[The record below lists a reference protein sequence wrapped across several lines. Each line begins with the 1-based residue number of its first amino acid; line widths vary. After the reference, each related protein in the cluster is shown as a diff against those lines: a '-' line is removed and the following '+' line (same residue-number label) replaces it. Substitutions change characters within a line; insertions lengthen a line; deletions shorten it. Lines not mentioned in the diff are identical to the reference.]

1 MKTNTEWSGTK
12 MDENRTKFNFD
23 NIAYVGYFPTGN
35 DEGLIGWN
43 VGFAYNR
50 VKNFN
55 RRYRM
60 GRGPGGF
67 SLSDYIATLTNRA
80 GVTGNDLLISDSHD
94 PYMNQDWLSV
104 MGYDT
109 YIIGSA
115 NPSQKEVFIVLW
127 NRCRW
132 NMAELGGT
140 AS

>member
-1 MKTNTEWSGTK
+1 M
-12 MDENRTKFNFD
+12 
-23 NIAYVGYFPTGN
+23 
-35 DEGLIGWN
+35 
-43 VGFAYNR
+43 GFAYNR

-115 NPSQKEVFIVLW
+115 NPSSFPVGKYP
-127 NRCRW
+127 
-132 NMAELGGT
+132 T
-140 AS
+140 